1 MTSTIRPPI
10 QRLLEFGIYVEDVA
24 RAVDF
29 YERVFGL
36 PVLIKNERIGAL
48 DVEGHQVLLLFK
60 VGASSEPIET
70 EWGVLPGHDGEGTT
84 HFAFAIK
91 AEDLRLWED
100 WLVEQNVRVESKVA
114 WDEGSESLYFR
125 DPDGH
130 LLELVTPGAW
140 ATY

>member
-1 MTSTIRPPI
+1 MASTSRPPL
-10 QRLLEFGIYVEDVA
+10 QRILEFGIYVEDVA

-36 PVLIKNERIGAL
+36 PVLVRSERMGAL
-48 DVEGHQVLLLFK
+48 DVEGQQVLLLFK
-60 VGASSEPIET
+60 VGGSTEPIET

-84 HFAFAIK
+84 HLAFAIR
-91 AEDLRLWED
+91 AGDLPEWEA
-100 WLVEQNVRVESKVA
+100 WLVEQDVEIESKVT
-114 WDEGSESLYFR
+114 WDHGSESVYFR
-125 DPDGH
+125 DLDGH